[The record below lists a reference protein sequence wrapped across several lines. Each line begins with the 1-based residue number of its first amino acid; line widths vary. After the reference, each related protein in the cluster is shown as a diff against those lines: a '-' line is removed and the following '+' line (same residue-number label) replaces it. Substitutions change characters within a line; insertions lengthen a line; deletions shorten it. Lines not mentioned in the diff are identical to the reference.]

1 MAQTS
6 QWLSKNNLFHSEKQF
21 RFWFGQNQI
30 FPEKGRTN
38 AHQKQLFQVEEQGKK
53 GKLAANNWLAIF
65 PHLRRQHLFRRA
77 RKTMHAQNLG
87 CLKVKVSGRLL
98 P

>member
-38 AHQKQLFQVEEQGKK
+38 AQQKQLFQVEEQGIV
-53 GKLAANNWLAIF
+53 GS
-65 PHLRRQHLFRRA
+65 Q
-77 RKTMHAQNLG
+77 
-87 CLKVKVSGRLL
+87 
-98 P
+98 